1 MVMHIITLVT
11 IATDQADLNILV
23 YANTD
28 TYKKINEF

>member
-1 MVMHIITLVT
+1 MRFITLVT
-11 IATDQADLNILV
+11 IATDQADLNTLA

>member
-11 IATDQADLNILV
+11 IATDQADLNTLA

-28 TYKKINEF
+28 TYKKNQ